1 MMRANKA
8 TAAGESVSNRVPD
21 ARAQISIVHE
31 RPKHSPRNKRI
42 PRQSNALS
50 DRVLGFVMTYV
61 QCHTRGSRLKPGEWG
76 RNADGVCI
84 PSSSGRFGG
93 TNELRVVTGQ
103 PQFYSGRNTW
113 LTKSG
118 DYAHRESARVSVKG
132 QNAIS
137 VCYNNVVDMAAQSAC
152 NSQREQAT

>member
-1 MMRANKA
+1 MRANKA

-31 RPKHSPRNKRI
+31 RPKHSPRNKRM

-61 QCHTRGSRLKPGEWG
+61 QCHTRGSPLKPGEWG

-84 PSSSGRFGG
+84 PSLSCRFGG

-113 LTKSG
+113 LTKSDG
-118 DYAHRESARVSVKG
+118 MRMPVSRRD
-132 QNAIS
+132 AIS
-137 VCYNNVVDMAAQSAC
+137 
-152 NSQREQAT
+152 SQ